1 MSDTDKLL
9 NENNYRSIYT
19 RIITQHNS
27 PMTIKTESQIITNTS
42 NASNLKKKK
51 KIANKLKVNT
61 NISTE
66 DKQSEIY
73 ERTDFNSSQKSIKQK
88 HAKIYS
94 YSSLDAQE
102 KENSALLKKLQNIQH
117 QTSLIKDELKK
128 YKKFKKLIVNQSSKN
143 INSDKY
149 KTIKNVDTK
158 KKKSYKKREIKLKD
172 PESNINE
179 INDNDNGITTNRNT
193 KKTPFNSEQQSEKK
207 KFITELINDLLDEK
221 NINTI
226 EYFNNEVSR
235 FLRFKN
241 NELKK
246 ILKKKTKNEIHNKSA
261 ENRKKLNLSKN
272 YDLTHKH
279 TAHLTR
285 LFKSKSR
292 SKSKNDKS
300 FNLNDKNKN
309 ISPIKKVKNREIIGK
324 YYPKQFNTKNFFY
337 IQKREKNSSRINT
350 TTNTQTN
357 LSIKKNKD
365 NNRKKVGIK
374 TCKSM
379 EKVSNDKIMK
389 IYPNQT
395 KSQPDISLESVS
407 KNLKNENKKKKKEK
421 EIIQIEKLCKKGFL
435 GPGVEKQNQDNF
447 FIYSNF
453 NNNPNNIYMGVCDG
467 HGDFGKEI
475 SSFLVTNL
483 PLVLGNF
490 LRIFNIKDISS
501 SDNATLLPIVKN
513 SFKQINKNI
522 LLEKQIDSS
531 LSGSTCVSLIYTPK
545 KVFCINLGDSRCIVG
560 RFDGENW
567 TSKDLSVDHKP
578 DSEIEK
584 ERIIQNGGIV
594 RQSKDEDGEFI
605 GPQRVWRQD
614 AEIPGL
620 AMSRSFGDEIAH
632 QVGVICEPE
641 MVEYELNEE
650 DKFLILASDGI
661 WQFISSQECV
671 DIVKDYYISESY
683 KGALKHLYKESC
695 QRWIDEEESIDDM
708 TLIIVFFK

>member
-1 MSDTDKLL
+1 MSDTDKNL

-19 RIITQHNS
+19 RIFTQHNS

-51 KIANKLKVNT
+51 KITNKLKVNT

-66 DKQSEIY
+66 EKQSEIY
-73 ERTDFNSSQKSIKQK
+73 EITDYNPSQKNIKQK
-88 HAKIYS
+88 HTKIYNFS
-94 YSSLDAQE
+94 PLDAKE
-102 KENSALLKKLQNIQH
+102 KENSILLKKLQSIQH

-149 KTIKNVDTK
+149 KTIKNIDTK
-158 KKKSYKKREIKLKD
+158 KKKSYKKRVIKLKD
-172 PESNINE
+172 PETNINE
-179 INDNDNGITTNRNT
+179 ANESGFITNRNP

-207 KFITELINDLLDEK
+207 KFITELINDLLVEK

-235 FLRFKN
+235 FLKFKY

-246 ILKKKTKNEIHNKSA
+246 ISKKKTKNEIHNKSA

-272 YDLTHKH
+272 FDLTHKH
-279 TAHLTR
+279 TAHLTS

-292 SKSKNDKS
+292 SKSKNERS
-300 FNLNDKNKN
+300 FNINVKNRN
-309 ISPIKKVKNREIIGK
+309 ISPIKKAKNSEIIGK
-324 YYPKQFNTKNFFY
+324 CYQKQFNTKNVFY
-337 IQKREKNSSRINT
+337 IQKREKNSSRITT

-357 LSIKKNKD
+357 LSLKNNKEKNPKKK
-365 NNRKKVGIK
+365 GIK

-379 EKVSNDKIMK
+379 EKVNNDKIMK
-389 IYPNQT
+389 NFPNQI

-453 NNNPNNIYMGVCDG
+453 NNNPTNIYMGVCDG

-522 LLEKQIDSS
+522 LLEKQIDST

-560 RFDGENW
+560 RFDGQNW

-578 DSEIEK
+578 EIESEK

-594 RQSKDEDGEFI
+594 RQSKDEDGEFL

-614 AEIPGL
+614 VEMPGL
-620 AMSRSFGDEIAH
+620 AMSRSFGDQIAH
-632 QVGVICEPE
+632 QLGVICEPE

>member
-1 MSDTDKLL
+1 MSDTDKNL

-19 RIITQHNS
+19 RIFTQHNS

-51 KIANKLKVNT
+51 KITNKLKVNT

-66 DKQSEIY
+66 EKQSEIY
-73 ERTDFNSSQKSIKQK
+73 EITDYNPSQKNIKQK
-88 HAKIYS
+88 HTKIYNFS
-94 YSSLDAQE
+94 PLDAKE
-102 KENSALLKKLQNIQH
+102 KENSILLKKLQSIQH

-149 KTIKNVDTK
+149 KTIKNIDTK
-158 KKKSYKKREIKLKD
+158 KKKSYKKRVIKLKD
-172 PESNINE
+172 PETNINE
-179 INDNDNGITTNRNT
+179 ANESGFITNRNP

-207 KFITELINDLLDEK
+207 KFITELINDLLVEK

-235 FLRFKN
+235 FLKFKY

-246 ILKKKTKNEIHNKSA
+246 ISKKKTKNEIHNKSA

-272 YDLTHKH
+272 FDLTHKH
-279 TAHLTR
+279 TAHLTS

-292 SKSKNDKS
+292 SKSKNDRS
-300 FNLNDKNKN
+300 FNINVKNRN
-309 ISPIKKVKNREIIGK
+309 ISPIKKAKNSEIIGK
-324 YYPKQFNTKNFFY
+324 CYQKQFNTKNVFY
-337 IQKREKNSSRINT
+337 IQKREKNSSRITT

-357 LSIKKNKD
+357 LSLKNNKEKNPKKK
-365 NNRKKVGIK
+365 GIK

-379 EKVSNDKIMK
+379 EKVNNDKIMK
-389 IYPNQT
+389 NFPNQI

-435 GPGVEKQNQDNF
+435 GPGIEKQNQDNF

-453 NNNPNNIYMGVCDG
+453 NNNPTNIYMGVCDG

-490 LRIFNIKDISS
+490 LRIFNIKDISL

-522 LLEKQIDSS
+522 LLEKQIDST

-560 RFDGENW
+560 RFDGQNW

-578 DSEIEK
+578 EIESEK

-594 RQSKDEDGEFI
+594 RQSKDEDGEFL

-614 AEIPGL
+614 VEMPGL
-620 AMSRSFGDEIAH
+620 AMSRSFGDQIAH
-632 QVGVICEPE
+632 QLGVICEPE

>member
-1 MSDTDKLL
+1 MSDTDKNL

-19 RIITQHNS
+19 RIFTQHNS

-51 KIANKLKVNT
+51 KITNKLKVNT

-66 DKQSEIY
+66 EKQSEIY
-73 ERTDFNSSQKSIKQK
+73 EITDYNPSQKNIKQK
-88 HAKIYS
+88 HTKIYNFS
-94 YSSLDAQE
+94 PLDAKE
-102 KENSALLKKLQNIQH
+102 KENSILLKKLQSIQH

-149 KTIKNVDTK
+149 KTIKNIDTK
-158 KKKSYKKREIKLKD
+158 KKKSYKKRVIKLKD
-172 PESNINE
+172 PETNINE
-179 INDNDNGITTNRNT
+179 ANESGFITNRNP

-207 KFITELINDLLDEK
+207 KFITELINDLLVEK

-235 FLRFKN
+235 FLKFKY

-246 ILKKKTKNEIHNKSA
+246 ISKKKTKNEIHNKSA

-272 YDLTHKH
+272 FDLTHKH
-279 TAHLTR
+279 TAHLTS

-292 SKSKNDKS
+292 SKSKNDRS
-300 FNLNDKNKN
+300 FNINVKNRN
-309 ISPIKKVKNREIIGK
+309 ISPIKKAKNSEIIGK
-324 YYPKQFNTKNFFY
+324 CYQKQFNTKNVFY
-337 IQKREKNSSRINT
+337 IQKREKNSSRITT

-357 LSIKKNKD
+357 LSLKNNKEKNPKKK
-365 NNRKKVGIK
+365 GIK

-379 EKVSNDKIMK
+379 EKVNNDKIMK
-389 IYPNQT
+389 NFPNQI

-453 NNNPNNIYMGVCDG
+453 NNNPTNIYMGVCDG

-522 LLEKQIDSS
+522 LLEKQIDST

-560 RFDGENW
+560 RFDGQNW

-578 DSEIEK
+578 EIESEK

-594 RQSKDEDGEFI
+594 RQSKDEDGEFL

-614 AEIPGL
+614 VEMPGL
-620 AMSRSFGDEIAH
+620 AMSRSFGDQIAH
-632 QVGVICEPE
+632 QLGVICEPE

-708 TLIIVFFK
+708 TLIIVLI

>member
-1 MSDTDKLL
+1 MSDTDKNL

-19 RIITQHNS
+19 RIFTQHNS

-51 KIANKLKVNT
+51 KITNKLKVNT

-66 DKQSEIY
+66 EKQSDIY
-73 ERTDFNSSQKSIKQK
+73 EITDYNPSQKNIKQK
-88 HAKIYS
+88 HTKIYNFS
-94 YSSLDAQE
+94 PLDAKE
-102 KENSALLKKLQNIQH
+102 KENSILLKKLQSIQH

-149 KTIKNVDTK
+149 KTIKNIDTK
-158 KKKSYKKREIKLKD
+158 KKKSYKKRVIKLKD
-172 PESNINE
+172 PETNINE
-179 INDNDNGITTNRNT
+179 ANESGFITNRNP

-207 KFITELINDLLDEK
+207 KFITELINDLLVEK

-235 FLRFKN
+235 FLKFKY

-246 ILKKKTKNEIHNKSA
+246 ISKKKTKNEIHNKSA

-272 YDLTHKH
+272 FDLTHKH
-279 TAHLTR
+279 TAHLTS

-292 SKSKNDKS
+292 SKSKNDRS
-300 FNLNDKNKN
+300 FNINVKNRN
-309 ISPIKKVKNREIIGK
+309 ISPIKKAKNSEIIGK
-324 YYPKQFNTKNFFY
+324 CYQKQFNTKNVFY
-337 IQKREKNSSRINT
+337 IQKREKNSSRITT

-357 LSIKKNKD
+357 LSLKNNKEKNPKKK
-365 NNRKKVGIK
+365 GIK

-379 EKVSNDKIMK
+379 EKVNNDKIMK
-389 IYPNQT
+389 NFPNQI

-453 NNNPNNIYMGVCDG
+453 NNNPTNIYMGVCDG

-522 LLEKQIDSS
+522 LLEKQIDST

-560 RFDGENW
+560 RFDGQNW

-578 DSEIEK
+578 EIESEK

-594 RQSKDEDGEFI
+594 RQSKDEDGEFL

-614 AEIPGL
+614 VEMPGL
-620 AMSRSFGDEIAH
+620 AMSRSFGDQIAH
-632 QVGVICEPE
+632 QLGVICEPE

>member
-1 MSDTDKLL
+1 MSDTDKNL

-19 RIITQHNS
+19 RIFTQHNS

-51 KIANKLKVNT
+51 KITNKLKVNT

-66 DKQSEIY
+66 EKQSEIY
-73 ERTDFNSSQKSIKQK
+73 EITDYNPSQKNIKQK
-88 HAKIYS
+88 HTKIYNFS
-94 YSSLDAQE
+94 PLDAKE
-102 KENSALLKKLQNIQH
+102 KENSILLKKLQSIQH

-149 KTIKNVDTK
+149 KTIKNIDTK
-158 KKKSYKKREIKLKD
+158 KKKSYKKRVIKLKD
-172 PESNINE
+172 PETNINE
-179 INDNDNGITTNRNT
+179 ANESGFITNRNP

-207 KFITELINDLLDEK
+207 KFITELINDLLVEK

-235 FLRFKN
+235 FLKFKY

-246 ILKKKTKNEIHNKSA
+246 ISKKKTKNEIHNKSA

-272 YDLTHKH
+272 FDLTHKH
-279 TAHLTR
+279 TAHLTS

-292 SKSKNDKS
+292 SKSKNDRS
-300 FNLNDKNKN
+300 FNINVKNRN
-309 ISPIKKVKNREIIGK
+309 ISPIKKAKNSEIIGK
-324 YYPKQFNTKNFFY
+324 CYQKQFNTKNVFY
-337 IQKREKNSSRINT
+337 IQKREKNSSRITT

-357 LSIKKNKD
+357 LSLKNNKEKNPKKK
-365 NNRKKVGIK
+365 GIK

-379 EKVSNDKIMK
+379 EKVNNDKIMK
-389 IYPNQT
+389 NFPNQI

-453 NNNPNNIYMGVCDG
+453 NNNPTNIYMGVCDG

-522 LLEKQIDSS
+522 LLEKQIDST

-560 RFDGENW
+560 RFDGQNW

-578 DSEIEK
+578 EIESEK

-594 RQSKDEDGEFI
+594 RQSKDEDGEFL

-614 AEIPGL
+614 VEMPGL
-620 AMSRSFGDEIAH
+620 AMSRSFGDQIAH
-632 QVGVICEPE
+632 QLGVICEPE

>member
-1 MSDTDKLL
+1 MSDTDKNL

-19 RIITQHNS
+19 RIFTQHNS

-51 KIANKLKVNT
+51 KITNKLKVNT

-66 DKQSEIY
+66 EKQSEIY
-73 ERTDFNSSQKSIKQK
+73 EITDYNPSQKNIKQK
-88 HAKIYS
+88 HTKIYNFS
-94 YSSLDAQE
+94 PLDAKE
-102 KENSALLKKLQNIQH
+102 KENSILLKKLQSIQH

-149 KTIKNVDTK
+149 KTIKNIDTK
-158 KKKSYKKREIKLKD
+158 KKKSYKKRVIKLED
-172 PESNINE
+172 PETNINE
-179 INDNDNGITTNRNT
+179 ANESGFITNRNP

-207 KFITELINDLLDEK
+207 KFITELINDLLVEK

-235 FLRFKN
+235 FLKFKY

-246 ILKKKTKNEIHNKSA
+246 ISKKKTKNEIHNKSA

-272 YDLTHKH
+272 FDLTHKH
-279 TAHLTR
+279 TAHLTS

-292 SKSKNDKS
+292 SKSKNDRS
-300 FNLNDKNKN
+300 FNINVKNRN
-309 ISPIKKVKNREIIGK
+309 ISPIKKAKNSEIIGK
-324 YYPKQFNTKNFFY
+324 CYQKQFNTKNVFY
-337 IQKREKNSSRINT
+337 IQKREKNSSRITT

-357 LSIKKNKD
+357 LSLKNNKEKNPKKK
-365 NNRKKVGIK
+365 GIK

-379 EKVSNDKIMK
+379 EKVNNDKIMK
-389 IYPNQT
+389 NFPNQI

-453 NNNPNNIYMGVCDG
+453 NNNPTNIYMGVCDG

-522 LLEKQIDSS
+522 LLEKQIDST

-560 RFDGENW
+560 RFDGQNW

-578 DSEIEK
+578 EIESEK

-594 RQSKDEDGEFI
+594 RQSKDEDGEFL

-614 AEIPGL
+614 VEMPGL
-620 AMSRSFGDEIAH
+620 AMSRSFGDQIAH
-632 QVGVICEPE
+632 QLGVICEPE

>member
-1 MSDTDKLL
+1 ML
-9 NENNYRSIYT
+9 
-19 RIITQHNS
+19 
-27 PMTIKTESQIITNTS
+27 
-42 NASNLKKKK
+42 
-51 KIANKLKVNT
+51 V
-61 NISTE
+61 
-66 DKQSEIY
+66 
-73 ERTDFNSSQKSIKQK
+73 
-88 HAKIYS
+88 
-94 YSSLDAQE
+94 
-102 KENSALLKKLQNIQH
+102 
-117 QTSLIKDELKK
+117 
-128 YKKFKKLIVNQSSKN
+128 
-143 INSDKY
+143 
-149 KTIKNVDTK
+149 
-158 KKKSYKKREIKLKD
+158 
-172 PESNINE
+172 
-179 INDNDNGITTNRNT
+179 
-193 KKTPFNSEQQSEKK
+193 
-207 KFITELINDLLDEK
+207 EK

-235 FLRFKN
+235 FLKFKY

-246 ILKKKTKNEIHNKSA
+246 ISKKKTKNEIHNKSA

-272 YDLTHKH
+272 FDLTHKH
-279 TAHLTR
+279 TAHLTS

-292 SKSKNDKS
+292 SKSKNDRS
-300 FNLNDKNKN
+300 FNINVKNRN
-309 ISPIKKVKNREIIGK
+309 ISPIKKAKNSEIIGK
-324 YYPKQFNTKNFFY
+324 CYQKQFNTKNVFY
-337 IQKREKNSSRINT
+337 IQKREKNSSRITT

-357 LSIKKNKD
+357 LSLKNNKEKNPKKK
-365 NNRKKVGIK
+365 GIK

-379 EKVSNDKIMK
+379 EKVNNDKIMK
-389 IYPNQT
+389 NFPNQI

-453 NNNPNNIYMGVCDG
+453 NNNPTNIYMGVCDG

-522 LLEKQIDSS
+522 LLEKQIDST

-560 RFDGENW
+560 RFDGQNW

-578 DSEIEK
+578 EIESEK

-594 RQSKDEDGEFI
+594 RQSKDEDGEFL

-614 AEIPGL
+614 VEMPGL
-620 AMSRSFGDEIAH
+620 AMSRSFGDQIAH
-632 QVGVICEPE
+632 QLGVICEPE

>member
-1 MSDTDKLL
+1 MSDTDKNL

-19 RIITQHNS
+19 RIFTQHNS

-51 KIANKLKVNT
+51 KITNKLKVNT

-66 DKQSEIY
+66 EKQSEIY
-73 ERTDFNSSQKSIKQK
+73 EITDYNPSQKNIKQK
-88 HAKIYS
+88 HTKIYNFS
-94 YSSLDAQE
+94 PLDAKE
-102 KENSALLKKLQNIQH
+102 KENSILLKKLQSIQH

-149 KTIKNVDTK
+149 KTIKNIDTK
-158 KKKSYKKREIKLKD
+158 KKKSYKKRVIKLKD
-172 PESNINE
+172 PETNINE
-179 INDNDNGITTNRNT
+179 ANESGFITNRNP

-207 KFITELINDLLDEK
+207 KFITELINDLLVEK

-235 FLRFKN
+235 FLKFKY

-246 ILKKKTKNEIHNKSA
+246 ISKKKTKNEIHNKSA

-272 YDLTHKH
+272 SDLTHKH
-279 TAHLTR
+279 TAHLTS

-292 SKSKNDKS
+292 SKSKNDRS
-300 FNLNDKNKN
+300 FNINVKNRN
-309 ISPIKKVKNREIIGK
+309 ISPIKKAKNSEIIGK
-324 YYPKQFNTKNFFY
+324 CYQKQFNTKNVFY
-337 IQKREKNSSRINT
+337 IQKREKNSSRITT

-357 LSIKKNKD
+357 LSLKNNKEKNPKKK
-365 NNRKKVGIK
+365 GIK

-379 EKVSNDKIMK
+379 EKVNNDKIMK
-389 IYPNQT
+389 NFPNQI

-453 NNNPNNIYMGVCDG
+453 NNNPTNIYMGVCDG

-522 LLEKQIDSS
+522 LLEKQIDST

-560 RFDGENW
+560 RFDGQNW

-578 DSEIEK
+578 EIESEK

-594 RQSKDEDGEFI
+594 RQSKDEDGEFL

-614 AEIPGL
+614 VEMPGL
-620 AMSRSFGDEIAH
+620 AMSRSFGDQIAH
-632 QVGVICEPE
+632 QLGVICEPE

>member
-1 MSDTDKLL
+1 MSDTDKIL

-19 RIITQHNS
+19 RIFTQHNS
-27 PMTIKTESQIITNTS
+27 PMTIKTESQIINNTS
-42 NASNLKKKK
+42 NASDLKKKK
-51 KIANKLKVNT
+51 KITNKLKVNT

-66 DKQSEIY
+66 NKESEIY
-73 ERTDFNSSQKSIKQK
+73 ERTDYNPSQKNIKQK
-88 HAKIYS
+88 HTKIYN
-94 YSSLDAQE
+94 YTPLDAE
-102 KENSALLKKLQNIQH
+102 TKESLNLLKKLQNIQH

-158 KKKSYKKREIKLKD
+158 KKKSYKKRVIKLKD
-172 PESNINE
+172 PETNINE
-179 INDNDNGITTNRNT
+179 MNDSGLITNRNV

-207 KFITELINDLLDEK
+207 KIITELINEMLVEK

-235 FLRFKN
+235 FLKFKN

-246 ILKKKTKNEIHNKSA
+246 IWKKKTKNEIHNKSA

-272 YDLTHKH
+272 FDLTHKH

-285 LFKSKSR
+285 HFKSKSR
-292 SKSKNDKS
+292 SKSKNGQS
-300 FNLNDKNKN
+300 FNINIKNRN
-309 ISPIKKVKNREIIGK
+309 ISPIRKAKNREIIGK
-324 YYPKQFNTKNFFY
+324 CYQNQFNTKNVFHF
-337 IQKREKNSSRINT
+337 QKKEKNSSRITT

-357 LSIKKNKD
+357 LSLKKNKEK
-365 NNRKKVGIK
+365 NPKKKGIK

-379 EKVSNDKIMK
+379 EKVNNDKLMK
-389 IYPNQT
+389 QLPSQT
-395 KSQPDISLESVS
+395 KSQPDISLESLS

-421 EIIQIEKLCKKGFL
+421 EILQIEKLCKKGFL

-522 LLEKQIDSS
+522 LLEKQIDST

-560 RFDGENW
+560 RFDGQNW
-567 TSKDLSVDHKP
+567 SSKDLSVDHKP
-578 DSEIEK
+578 DIEIEK

-594 RQSKDEDGEFI
+594 RPSKDEDGDFI

-614 AEIPGL
+614 AEMPGL
-620 AMSRSFGDEIAH
+620 AMSRSFGDQIAH
-632 QVGVICEPE
+632 QIGVICDPE

-671 DIVKDYYISESY
+671 DIVKDYYINESY
-683 KGALKHLYKESC
+683 KGALKHLYQESC

>member
-1 MSDTDKLL
+1 MSDTDKNL

-19 RIITQHNS
+19 RIFTQHNS

-51 KIANKLKVNT
+51 KITNKLKVNT

-66 DKQSEIY
+66 EKQSDIY
-73 ERTDFNSSQKSIKQK
+73 EITDYNPSQKNIKQK
-88 HAKIYS
+88 HTKIYNFS
-94 YSSLDAQE
+94 PLDAKD
-102 KENSALLKKLQNIQH
+102 KENSILLKKLQSIQH

-149 KTIKNVDTK
+149 KTIKNIDTK
-158 KKKSYKKREIKLKD
+158 KKKSYKKRVIKLKD
-172 PESNINE
+172 PETNINE
-179 INDNDNGITTNRNT
+179 ANESGFITNRNP

-207 KFITELINDLLDEK
+207 KFITELINDLLVEK

-235 FLRFKN
+235 FLKFKY

-246 ILKKKTKNEIHNKSA
+246 ISKKKTKNEIHNKSA

-272 YDLTHKH
+272 FDLTHKH
-279 TAHLTR
+279 TAHLTS

-292 SKSKNDKS
+292 SKSKNDRS
-300 FNLNDKNKN
+300 FNINVKNRN
-309 ISPIKKVKNREIIGK
+309 ISPIKKAKNSEIIGK
-324 YYPKQFNTKNFFY
+324 CYQKQFNTKNVFY
-337 IQKREKNSSRINT
+337 IQKREKNSSRITT

-357 LSIKKNKD
+357 LSLKNNKEKNPKKK
-365 NNRKKVGIK
+365 GIK

-379 EKVSNDKIMK
+379 EKVNNDKIMK
-389 IYPNQT
+389 NFPNQI

-435 GPGVEKQNQDNF
+435 GPGIEKQNQDNF

-453 NNNPNNIYMGVCDG
+453 NNNPTNIYMGVCDG

-522 LLEKQIDSS
+522 LLEKQIDST

-560 RFDGENW
+560 RFDGQNW

-578 DSEIEK
+578 EIESEK

-594 RQSKDEDGEFI
+594 RQSKDEDGEFL

-614 AEIPGL
+614 VEMPGL
-620 AMSRSFGDEIAH
+620 AMSRSFGDQIAH
-632 QVGVICEPE
+632 QLGVICEPE

>member
-1 MSDTDKLL
+1 MSDTDKNL

-19 RIITQHNS
+19 RIFTQHNS

-51 KIANKLKVNT
+51 KITNKLKVNT

-66 DKQSEIY
+66 EKQSEIY
-73 ERTDFNSSQKSIKQK
+73 EITDYNPSQKNIKQK
-88 HAKIYS
+88 HTKIYNFS
-94 YSSLDAQE
+94 PLDAKE
-102 KENSALLKKLQNIQH
+102 KENSILLKKLQSIQH

-149 KTIKNVDTK
+149 KTIKNIDTK
-158 KKKSYKKREIKLKD
+158 KKKSYKKRVIKLKD
-172 PESNINE
+172 PETNINE
-179 INDNDNGITTNRNT
+179 ANESGFITNRNP

-207 KFITELINDLLDEK
+207 KFITELINDLLVEK

-235 FLRFKN
+235 FLKFKY

-246 ILKKKTKNEIHNKSA
+246 ISKKKTKNEINNKSA

-272 YDLTHKH
+272 FDLTHKH
-279 TAHLTR
+279 TAHLTS

-292 SKSKNDKS
+292 SKSKNDRS
-300 FNLNDKNKN
+300 FNINVKNRN
-309 ISPIKKVKNREIIGK
+309 ISPIKKAKNSEIIGK
-324 YYPKQFNTKNFFY
+324 CYQKQFNTKNVFY
-337 IQKREKNSSRINT
+337 IQKREKNSSRITT

-357 LSIKKNKD
+357 LSLKNNKEKNPKKK
-365 NNRKKVGIK
+365 GIK

-379 EKVSNDKIMK
+379 EKVNNDKIMK
-389 IYPNQT
+389 NFPNQI

-453 NNNPNNIYMGVCDG
+453 NNNPTNIYMGVCDG

-522 LLEKQIDSS
+522 LLEKQIDST

-560 RFDGENW
+560 RFDGQNW

-578 DSEIEK
+578 EIESEK

-594 RQSKDEDGEFI
+594 RQSKDEDGEFL

-614 AEIPGL
+614 VEMPGL
-620 AMSRSFGDEIAH
+620 AMSRSFGDQIAH
-632 QVGVICEPE
+632 QLGVICEPE

>member
-1 MSDTDKLL
+1 MSDTDKNL

-19 RIITQHNS
+19 RIFTQHNS

-51 KIANKLKVNT
+51 KITNKLKVNT

-66 DKQSEIY
+66 EKQSDIY
-73 ERTDFNSSQKSIKQK
+73 EITDYNPSQKNIKQK
-88 HAKIYS
+88 HTKIYNFS
-94 YSSLDAQE
+94 PLDAKD
-102 KENSALLKKLQNIQH
+102 KENSILLKKLQSIQH

-149 KTIKNVDTK
+149 KTIKNIDTK
-158 KKKSYKKREIKLKD
+158 KKKSYKKRVIKLKD
-172 PESNINE
+172 PETNINE
-179 INDNDNGITTNRNT
+179 ANESGFITNRNP

-207 KFITELINDLLDEK
+207 KFITELINDLLVEK

-235 FLRFKN
+235 FLKFKY

-246 ILKKKTKNEIHNKSA
+246 ISKKKTKNEIHNKSA

-272 YDLTHKH
+272 FDLTHKH
-279 TAHLTR
+279 TAHLTS

-292 SKSKNDKS
+292 SKSKNERS
-300 FNLNDKNKN
+300 FNINVKNRN
-309 ISPIKKVKNREIIGK
+309 ISPIKKAKNSEIIGK
-324 YYPKQFNTKNFFY
+324 CYQKQFNTKNVFY
-337 IQKREKNSSRINT
+337 IQKREKNSSRITT

-357 LSIKKNKD
+357 LSLKNNKEKNPKKK
-365 NNRKKVGIK
+365 GIK

-379 EKVSNDKIMK
+379 EKVNNDKIMK
-389 IYPNQT
+389 NFPNQI

-407 KNLKNENKKKKKEK
+407 KNLKIENKKKKKEK

-453 NNNPNNIYMGVCDG
+453 NNNPTNIYMGVCDG

-522 LLEKQIDSS
+522 LLEKQIDST

-560 RFDGENW
+560 RFDGQNW

-578 DSEIEK
+578 EIESEK

-594 RQSKDEDGEFI
+594 RQSKDEDGEFL

-614 AEIPGL
+614 VEMPGL
-620 AMSRSFGDEIAH
+620 AMSRSFGDQIAH
-632 QVGVICEPE
+632 QLGVICEPE

>member
-1 MSDTDKLL
+1 MSDTDKNL

-19 RIITQHNS
+19 RIFTQHNS

-51 KIANKLKVNT
+51 KITNKLKVNT

-66 DKQSEIY
+66 EKQSEIY
-73 ERTDFNSSQKSIKQK
+73 EITDYNPSQKNIKQK
-88 HAKIYS
+88 HTKIYNFS
-94 YSSLDAQE
+94 PLDAKE
-102 KENSALLKKLQNIQH
+102 KENSILLKKLQSIQH

-143 INSDKY
+143 INRDKY
-149 KTIKNVDTK
+149 KTIKNIDTK
-158 KKKSYKKREIKLKD
+158 KKKSYKKRVIKLKD
-172 PESNINE
+172 PETNINE
-179 INDNDNGITTNRNT
+179 ANESGFITNRNP

-207 KFITELINDLLDEK
+207 KFITELINDLLVEK

-235 FLRFKN
+235 FLKFKY

-246 ILKKKTKNEIHNKSA
+246 ISKKKTKNEIHNKSA

-272 YDLTHKH
+272 FDLTHKH
-279 TAHLTR
+279 TAHLTS

-292 SKSKNDKS
+292 SKSKNERS
-300 FNLNDKNKN
+300 FNINVKNRN
-309 ISPIKKVKNREIIGK
+309 ISPIKKAKNSEIIGK
-324 YYPKQFNTKNFFY
+324 CYQKQFNTKNVFY
-337 IQKREKNSSRINT
+337 IQKREKNSSRITT

-357 LSIKKNKD
+357 LSLKNNKEKNPKKK
-365 NNRKKVGIK
+365 GIK

-379 EKVSNDKIMK
+379 EKVNNDKIMK
-389 IYPNQT
+389 NFPNQI

-453 NNNPNNIYMGVCDG
+453 NNNPTNIYMGVCDG

-522 LLEKQIDSS
+522 LLEKQIDST

-560 RFDGENW
+560 RFDGQNW

-578 DSEIEK
+578 EIESEK

-594 RQSKDEDGEFI
+594 RQSKDEDGEFL

-614 AEIPGL
+614 VEMPGL
-620 AMSRSFGDEIAH
+620 AMSRSFGDQIAH
-632 QVGVICEPE
+632 QLGVICEPE

-661 WQFISSQECV
+661 WQFISSKECV

>member
-1 MSDTDKLL
+1 MSDTDKNL

-19 RIITQHNS
+19 RIFTQHNS

-51 KIANKLKVNT
+51 KITNKLKVNT

-66 DKQSEIY
+66 EKQSDIY
-73 ERTDFNSSQKSIKQK
+73 EITDYNPSQKNIKQK
-88 HAKIYS
+88 HTKIYNFS
-94 YSSLDAQE
+94 PLDAKD
-102 KENSALLKKLQNIQH
+102 KENSILLKKLQSIQH

-149 KTIKNVDTK
+149 KTIKNIDTK
-158 KKKSYKKREIKLKD
+158 KKKSYKKRVIKLKD
-172 PESNINE
+172 PETNINE
-179 INDNDNGITTNRNT
+179 ANESGFITNRNP

-207 KFITELINDLLDEK
+207 KFITELINDLLVEK

-235 FLRFKN
+235 FLKFKY

-246 ILKKKTKNEIHNKSA
+246 ISKKKTKNEIHNKSA

-272 YDLTHKH
+272 FDLTHKH
-279 TAHLTR
+279 TAHLTS

-292 SKSKNDKS
+292 SKSKNDRS
-300 FNLNDKNKN
+300 FNINVKNRN
-309 ISPIKKVKNREIIGK
+309 ISPIKKAKNSEIIGK
-324 YYPKQFNTKNFFY
+324 CYQKQFNTKNVFY
-337 IQKREKNSSRINT
+337 IQKREKNSSRITT

-357 LSIKKNKD
+357 LSLKNNKEKNPKKK
-365 NNRKKVGIK
+365 GIK

-379 EKVSNDKIMK
+379 EKVNNDKIMK
-389 IYPNQT
+389 NFPNQI

-453 NNNPNNIYMGVCDG
+453 NNNPTNIYMGVCDG

-522 LLEKQIDSS
+522 LLEKQIDST

-560 RFDGENW
+560 RFDGQNW

-578 DSEIEK
+578 EIESEK

-594 RQSKDEDGEFI
+594 RQSKDEDGEFL

-614 AEIPGL
+614 VEMPGL
-620 AMSRSFGDEIAH
+620 AMSRSFGDQIAH
-632 QVGVICEPE
+632 QLGVICEPE
-641 MVEYELNEE
+641 MVE
-650 DKFLILASDGI
+650 
-661 WQFISSQECV
+661 
-671 DIVKDYYISESY
+671 
-683 KGALKHLYKESC
+683 
-695 QRWIDEEESIDDM
+695 
-708 TLIIVFFK
+708 

>member
-1 MSDTDKLL
+1 MSDTDKNL

-19 RIITQHNS
+19 RIFTQHNS

-51 KIANKLKVNT
+51 KITNKLKVNT

-66 DKQSEIY
+66 EKQSDIY
-73 ERTDFNSSQKSIKQK
+73 EITDYNPSQKNIKQK
-88 HAKIYS
+88 HTKIYNFS
-94 YSSLDAQE
+94 PLDAKD
-102 KENSALLKKLQNIQH
+102 KENSILLKKLQSIQH

-149 KTIKNVDTK
+149 KTIKNIDTK
-158 KKKSYKKREIKLKD
+158 KKKSYKKRVIKLKD
-172 PESNINE
+172 PETNINE
-179 INDNDNGITTNRNT
+179 ANESGFITNRNP

-207 KFITELINDLLDEK
+207 KFITELINDLLVEK

-235 FLRFKN
+235 FLKFKY

-246 ILKKKTKNEIHNKSA
+246 ISKKKTKNEIHNKSA

-272 YDLTHKH
+272 FDLTHKH
-279 TAHLTR
+279 TAHLTS

-292 SKSKNDKS
+292 SKSKNERS
-300 FNLNDKNKN
+300 FNINVKNRN
-309 ISPIKKVKNREIIGK
+309 ISPIKKAKNSEIIGK
-324 YYPKQFNTKNFFY
+324 CYQKQFNTKNVFY
-337 IQKREKNSSRINT
+337 IQKREKNSSRITT

-357 LSIKKNKD
+357 LSLKNNKEKNPKKK
-365 NNRKKVGIK
+365 GIK

-379 EKVSNDKIMK
+379 EKVNNDKIMK
-389 IYPNQT
+389 NFPNQI

-453 NNNPNNIYMGVCDG
+453 NNNPTNIYMGVCDG

-522 LLEKQIDSS
+522 LLEKQIDST

-560 RFDGENW
+560 RFDGQNW

-578 DSEIEK
+578 EIESEK

-594 RQSKDEDGEFI
+594 RQSKDEDGEFL

-614 AEIPGL
+614 VEMPGL
-620 AMSRSFGDEIAH
+620 AMSRSFGDQIAH
-632 QVGVICEPE
+632 QLGVICEPE

>member
-1 MSDTDKLL
+1 MSDTDKNL

-19 RIITQHNS
+19 RIFTQHNS

-51 KIANKLKVNT
+51 KITNKLKVNT

-66 DKQSEIY
+66 EKQSEIY
-73 ERTDFNSSQKSIKQK
+73 EITDYNPSQKNIKQK
-88 HAKIYS
+88 HTKIYNFS
-94 YSSLDAQE
+94 PLDAKD
-102 KENSALLKKLQNIQH
+102 KENSILLKKLQSIQH

-149 KTIKNVDTK
+149 KTIKNIDTK
-158 KKKSYKKREIKLKD
+158 KKKSYKKRVIKLKD
-172 PESNINE
+172 PETNINE
-179 INDNDNGITTNRNT
+179 ANESGFITNRNP

-207 KFITELINDLLDEK
+207 KFITELINDLLVEK

-235 FLRFKN
+235 FLKFKY

-246 ILKKKTKNEIHNKSA
+246 ISKKKTKNEIHNKSA

-272 YDLTHKH
+272 FDLTHKH
-279 TAHLTR
+279 TAHLTS

-292 SKSKNDKS
+292 SKSKNDRS
-300 FNLNDKNKN
+300 FNINVKNRN
-309 ISPIKKVKNREIIGK
+309 ISPIKKAKNSEIIGK
-324 YYPKQFNTKNFFY
+324 CYQKQFNTKNVFY
-337 IQKREKNSSRINT
+337 IQKREKNSSRITT

-357 LSIKKNKD
+357 LSLKNNKEKNPKKK
-365 NNRKKVGIK
+365 GIK

-379 EKVSNDKIMK
+379 EKVNNDKIMK
-389 IYPNQT
+389 NFPNQI

-453 NNNPNNIYMGVCDG
+453 NNNPTNIYMGVCDG

-522 LLEKQIDSS
+522 LLEKQIDST

-560 RFDGENW
+560 RFDGQNW

-578 DSEIEK
+578 EIESEK

-594 RQSKDEDGEFI
+594 RQSKDEDGEFL

-614 AEIPGL
+614 VEMPGL
-620 AMSRSFGDEIAH
+620 AMSRSFGDQIAH
-632 QVGVICEPE
+632 QLGVICEPE